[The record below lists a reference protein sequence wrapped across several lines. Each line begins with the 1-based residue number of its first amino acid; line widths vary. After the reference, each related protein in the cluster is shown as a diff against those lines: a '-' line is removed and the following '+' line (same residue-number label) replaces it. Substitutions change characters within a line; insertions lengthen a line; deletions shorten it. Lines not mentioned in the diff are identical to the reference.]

1 MAERDDLLAAL
12 HADGHAPHHHG
23 ANRWLHTALVLI
35 AGCSGE
41 IDTGGG
47 GPDAPRVDRPV
58 EIEGPPVLPHVQAF
72 ADAACGAVDACQPS
86 TYDGHQPTA
95 ARAVDILTSDV
106 YGSVP
111 SDGNALGDAL
121 AEFALTRQ
129 GEFGISYVIWR
140 QRINFGSGW
149 EQMED
154 RGSITQN
161 HYDHVHTSFEI
172 AP

>member
-1 MAERDDLLAAL
+1 MAER
-12 HADGHAPHHHG
+12 HAPHHQA
-23 ANRWLHTALVLI
+23 ANRWLHIAAVALLLI
-35 AGCSGE
+35 ATQGCSGE

-47 GPDAPRVDRPV
+47 GGAPDAPPVDRPV

-72 ADAACGAVDACQPS
+72 ANAACGAVDACQPS

-111 SDGNALGDAL
+111 SDDNALGDAL
-121 AEFALTRQ
+121 AEFALIRQ